1 MNRITQVATGEG
13 IAWFDPSSNE
23 YFAMQGLTKARS
35 RR

>member
-1 MNRITQVATGEG
+1 MTQVTIAQG
-13 IAWFDPSSNE
+13 IAAFHSSSNE